1 MPAGENTQPAMA
13 YPTKKQYARWK
24 GRAAELDMSISEFIQ
39 AMVEAGIKVDRGF
52 ELSLEHDETR
62 QDLRVRRNE
71 IKEELEASRERISEL
86 EERLYHGEQS
96 VIREFVKNNPGAN
109 YGEIVQHVIDTVPER
124 VIQHLE
130 DLEGEGIFVGDD
142 DRFYPMRRT
151 YDGES
156 RIID

>member
-1 MPAGENTQPAMA
+1 MPTGQDTQPAMA

-24 GRAAELDMSISEFIQ
+24 DRAADLDMSLSEFVQ
-39 AMVEAGIKVDRGF
+39 AMVEAGMKVDRGF
-52 ELSLEHDETR
+52 EVSLERDETS

-96 VIREFVKNNPGAN
+96 VIRDFVKNNPGAN

-130 DLEGEGIFVGDD
+130 DLEGEVLFVGDD
-142 DRFYPMRRT
+142 DRFYPRGRT
-151 YDGES
+151 QDGES
-156 RIID
+156 GAIN